1 MKSTK
6 KITFCAIL
14 SALCV
19 VIMLVSYFPY
29 LTYAVPAFASLIM
42 MVILIE
48 LGLKWSFFS
57 YLTASFLVFLF
68 AETESK
74 ILFIMFFGF
83 YPIIKAIIEK
93 IGKPIIEWCIKFLV
107 FNSAVL
113 SAYFILTKLF
123 MLPMDDLGDFQ
134 KYGTAILLL
143 MANVVF
149 VFYDIVITKMAVTY
163 IAKFHSRV
171 SKFL

>member
-6 KITFCAIL
+6 KITFSAIL

-19 VIMLVSYFPY
+19 VIMLGSYFPY
-29 LTYAVPAFASLIM
+29 FTYAVPAVTGLLI

-48 LGLKWSFFS
+48 LGAKWAFFS
-57 YLTASFLVFLF
+57 YLTTAFLVFLF

-83 YPIIKAIIEK
+83 YPILKSVIEK
-93 IGKPIIEWCIKFLV
+93 IGKLFFEWIFKFLV

-113 SAYFILTKLF
+113 SAYFILAKLF
-123 MLPMDDLGDFQ
+123 MMPIEDLGNFQ
-134 KYGTAILLL
+134 KYGIAILLI
-143 MANVVF
+143 MANLVF
-149 VFYDIVITKMAVTY
+149 VLYDIVISKMAVTY

-171 SKFL
+171 SKFI

>member
-1 MKSTK
+1 
-6 KITFCAIL
+6 
-14 SALCV
+14 
-19 VIMLVSYFPY
+19 
-29 LTYAVPAFASLIM
+29 
-42 MVILIE
+42 
-48 LGLKWSFFS
+48 
-57 YLTASFLVFLF
+57 
-68 AETESK
+68 
-74 ILFIMFFGF
+74 MFFGF
-83 YPIIKAIIEK
+83 YPIIKATIEK

-113 SAYFILTKLF
+113 SAYLILTKLF